1 MTLHM
6 EEHTPVPPPSAAEY
20 IGRAKVR
27 EEASSG
33 AAANVMAANI
43 VRASTLRRMF
53 EPVRE
58 PMRAAD
64 YLGAAV
70 VTLCAV
76 GLFYFAWGVTP

>member
-1 MTLHM
+1 MLYREPHP
-6 EEHTPVPPPSAAEY
+6 PVPPPSAAEY

-27 EEASSG
+27 EVASSR

-43 VRASTLRRMF
+43 VHASTLRRMF

-58 PMRAAD
+58 PMRVTD
-64 YLGAAV
+64 YIGAAV
-70 VTLCAV
+70 ITLCAV